1 MPLDSGSGDSP
12 LSRLSPILCWAVEGG
27 GWAVIPF
34 SQKLPPVSKPNGGR
48 VAITCEPAS
57 HPLAPRET
65 AVERPKSEGLGE
77 STEHTLGPFGWG

>member
-1 MPLDSGSGDSP
+1 MIQGVGIHPLVDSLPFCAG
-12 LSRLSPILCWAVEGG
+12 AVEGG